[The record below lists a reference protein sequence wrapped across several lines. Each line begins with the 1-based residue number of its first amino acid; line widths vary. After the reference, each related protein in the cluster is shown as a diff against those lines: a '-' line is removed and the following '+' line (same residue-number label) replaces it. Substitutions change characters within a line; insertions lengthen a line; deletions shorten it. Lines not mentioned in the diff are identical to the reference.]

1 MTDDPRNADNRIADL
16 ATAADYFEYGT
27 LGWIRS
33 RGLDLDD
40 YCAYLASFTWSS
52 SRPGVGARRI
62 CDVIARQVA
71 ASGALDATVTGDDS
85 DASID
90 LVGPDAATLE
100 WTGAT
105 AADTYREIELVFGA
119 VATRL
124 GHTLDLEARE
134 GTATIRVR
142 PSRTTASADRT

>member
-1 MTDDPRNADNRIADL
+1 MTDDPRGADERMADA
-16 ATAADYFEYGT
+16 ATAADYFQYGT
-27 LGWIRS
+27 LSWIRS

-40 YCAYLASFTWSS
+40 YCAHLASFTWSS

-62 CDVIARQVA
+62 ADVMARQVA
-71 ASGALDATVTGDDS
+71 ASGVLVATVTGDDS
-85 DASID
+85 EASID
-90 LVGPDAATLE
+90 LVGPDPETLE

-105 AADTYREIELVFGA
+105 PADTYREIELIFGA

-134 GTATIRVR
+134 GAARVR
-142 PSRTTASADRT
+142 IHPVETSP